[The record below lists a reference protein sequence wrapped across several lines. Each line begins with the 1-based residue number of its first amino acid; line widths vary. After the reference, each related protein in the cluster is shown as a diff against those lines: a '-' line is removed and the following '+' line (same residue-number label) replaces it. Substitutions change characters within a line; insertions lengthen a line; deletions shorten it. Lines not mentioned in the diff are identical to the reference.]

1 MKIISTTGAPV
12 PAGHYSQAIVHGG
25 LVFVSGQLPLDPTS
39 RQLVEGG
46 IEPQVHQVLY
56 NIAEILREAGSG
68 MDQILKATIFIPDI
82 RYWKQVN
89 EIFAEHLGSHRPARA
104 IIPCGD
110 LHDGVLIEMEVVAT
124 CL

>member
-1 MKIISTTGAPV
+1 MKIITTQGAPV

-39 RQLVEGG
+39 RQLVDGG

-56 NIAEILREAGSG
+56 NIAEILVASGSG
-68 MDQILKATIFIPDI
+68 MDQVLKATIFIPDM

-89 EIFAEHLGSHRPARA
+89 DIFAEHFGSHKPARA
-104 IIPCGD
+104 IIPCGE
-110 LHDGVLIEMEVVAT
+110 LHGGVLIEMEVVAAV
-124 CL
+124 